1 MSFGSTPS
9 SFYHDELERA
19 LAEQR
24 FGVHSYRILSSSPR
38 QSSAFVTTLEGH
50 KLNVALTAQG
60 YTVTAF
66 SIAGLLRRLF
76 NDHTRSNLKGPM
88 GQNPP
93 SLRAPTRLSKTSS
106 KLSAR
111 RTQYDGKSASYQP
124 YKTYHDDGPAISQ
137 MYLALPTNNT

>member
-1 MSFGSTPS
+1 MKFLCRVFNQLYFRKTGDPDSQSTMSFGSTPS

-60 YTVTAF
+60 YTVESKRSDGTE
-66 SIAGLLRRLF
+66 STVPPRTYETIEDLL
-76 NDHTRSNLKGPM
+76 
-88 GQNPP
+88 Q
-93 SLRAPTRLSKTSS
+93 
-106 KLSAR
+106 
-111 RTQYDGKSASYQP
+111 
-124 YKTYHDDGPAISQ
+124 AISPSYSIRRQ
-137 MYLALPTNNT
+137 ERLISALQNISR